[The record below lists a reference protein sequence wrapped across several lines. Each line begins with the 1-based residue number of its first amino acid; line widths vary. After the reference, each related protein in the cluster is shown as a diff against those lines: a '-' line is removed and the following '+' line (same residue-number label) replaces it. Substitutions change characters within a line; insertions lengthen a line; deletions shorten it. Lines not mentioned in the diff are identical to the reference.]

1 MSSHIHELW
10 NELGLPEEYPELDPE
25 AILSRVEAALEQEGA
40 ASLPPEGP
48 RQNSMKKKMKW
59 AVLLAATLVLTT
71 GAALAARQLGVLD
84 LFFTRG
90 DTSVVEPYVRDT
102 IKSVENG
109 DYRLTA
115 DSMLYDG
122 QNVFV
127 VLTVEGLNQQAI
139 DDLMSNR
146 AFAEA
151 HREFWGEDM
160 VNSLLESGS
169 PGPEGISYGYHTH
182 AGSMGFHDLPDPS
195 GTSRSWQINIQ
206 FGEYVGPQEEPLEI
220 WVAFMGRDCAVRLP
234 MDSVVEPIRVTP
246 DLEVISLSLIH
257 IFWDTLFSRSLG
269 DRIRL
274 YTVADMAS
282 TLPFRS

>member
-10 NELGLPEEYPELDPE
+10 NDLGLPEEYPELDPE
-25 AILSRVEAALEQEGA
+25 AILSRVEAALEQEDT
-40 ASLPPEGP
+40 ASAPPEGP

-59 AVLLAATLVLTT
+59 AVLLAATLALTT
-71 GAALAARQLGVLD
+71 GAALAAAYQMGVLD

-90 DTSVVEPYVRDT
+90 DASVVEPYVQDT
-102 IKSVENG
+102 IKSVENE

-151 HREFWGEDM
+151 H
-160 VNSLLESGS
+160 GS
-169 PGPEGISYGYHTH
+169 PGG
-182 AGSMGFHDLPDPS
+182 
-195 GTSRSWQINIQ
+195 R
-206 FGEYVGPQEEPLEI
+206 I
-220 WVAFMGRDCAVRLP
+220 W
-234 MDSVVEPIRVTP
+234 
-246 DLEVISLSLIH
+246 
-257 IFWDTLFSRSLG
+257 
-269 DRIRL
+269 
-274 YTVADMAS
+274 
-282 TLPFRS
+282 